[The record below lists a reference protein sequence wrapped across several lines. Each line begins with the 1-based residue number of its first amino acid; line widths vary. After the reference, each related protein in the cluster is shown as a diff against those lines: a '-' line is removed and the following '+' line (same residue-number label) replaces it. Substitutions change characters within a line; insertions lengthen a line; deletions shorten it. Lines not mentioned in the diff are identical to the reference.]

1 MSFLKRALL
10 AVERRKGKSIIIFI
24 IFVVIA
30 NLVLAGFAIQ
40 NATESAS
47 VLARQKLGGQLTLSF
62 DRQKAM
68 QQAVAASGG
77 QVKPTIKTE
86 PITEV
91 MAAEIS
97 TQENIIDYNYTVNT
111 NGLADGFE
119 PVITEAAEG
128 TDTNTTNESS
138 SQQKDQIRTSGNFVM
153 PDVTVI
159 GVSSTELTDAFSDS
173 SQAKLLE
180 GRHITQEDTDKRVA
194 IIEKNLAEQNG
205 LKVGST
211 IKITATGSDNTIE
224 YTIVGIYEAGST
236 ENSSGGFGI
245 RNMPFSEP
253 YNRIYVDYK
262 SAIPLK
268 TVEADDGTVTTG
280 GIDSAVFFID
290 DPKNIEK
297 VKEDAKSMNID
308 WNKFILDANDSA
320 YQQMMGPI
328 ENVASFS
335 MIAIYIV
342 AIAGAVILTLLMT
355 LAIRERMYETGVLL
369 SMGEGK
375 VKIIAQYVTEVLL
388 IALLAFSLSVFTGRF
403 AAQGIGNK
411 LIQREVQIAQE
422 QSISGNNMGVQS
434 GRLMQQRFQTGANG
448 DIQPIESINVQVSTL
463 EVGKMMGAGLLI
475 IILGTI
481 LPASSIMRYKPKTIL
496 TKAT

>member
-1 MSFLKRALL
+1 M
-10 AVERRKGKSIIIFI
+10 FI

-40 NATESAS
+40 HATESAS
-47 VLARQKLGGQLTLSF
+47 ILARQKLGGQLTLSF

-77 QVKPTIKTE
+77 EGRPVIQAE
-86 PITEV
+86 PITEDMV
-91 MAAEIS
+91 KMVS
-97 TQENIIDYNYTVNT
+97 SQKNIIDYNYTVNT

-119 PVITEAAEG
+119 AVV
-128 TDTNTTNESS
+128 TDDTAQNNTTSS
-138 SQQKDQIRTSGNFVM
+138 NQNNNKQKRQGGFGENFVM

-159 GVSSTELTDAFSDS
+159 GVSNTELTDTFGTS
-173 SQAKLLE
+173 SQSKLLE
-180 GRHITQEDTDKRVA
+180 GRHITQEDADKKVA
-194 IIEKNLAEQNG
+194 IIEKNLADKNG
-205 LKVGST
+205 LKVGSK
-211 IKITATGSDNTIE
+211 IKIKATESDDTVE
-224 YTIVGIYEAGST
+224 YTIVGIYEAAST
-236 ENSSGGFGI
+236 ENSSSGGFRM

-268 TVEADDGTVTTG
+268 TVKADDGTVTTG

-290 DPKNIEK
+290 DPKNIDK
-297 VKEDAKSMNID
+297 VKQEVKAMKID
-308 WNKFILDANDSA
+308 WNKFVLDANDSA

-335 MIAIYIV
+335 MTVIYIV

-355 LAIRERMYETGVLL
+355 LAIKERMYETGVLL

-375 VKIIAQYVTEVLL
+375 IKIIAQYLTEVLL
-388 IALLAFSLSVFTGRF
+388 IAVLAFGLSVFTGRYV
-403 AAQGIGNK
+403 AQNIGNK
-411 LIQREVQIAQE
+411 LVQREVKTAQE
-422 QSISGNNMGVQS
+422 QITNGNNGGGQF
-434 GRLMQQRFQTGANG
+434 GRLMQRRFQTGSNG
-448 DIQPIESINVQVSTL
+448 NIQPISSINVSVSTS
-463 EVGKMMGAGLLI
+463 EVGKTVGAGFLI

-496 TKAT
+496 TKAS